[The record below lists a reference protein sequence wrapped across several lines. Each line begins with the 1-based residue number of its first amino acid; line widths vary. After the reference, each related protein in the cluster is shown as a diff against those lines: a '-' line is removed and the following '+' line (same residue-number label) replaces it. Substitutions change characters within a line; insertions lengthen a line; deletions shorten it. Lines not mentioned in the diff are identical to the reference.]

1 MLSLVSL
8 FNDIASEML
17 IPVMPMFL
25 KHIGFTI
32 VLIGI
37 LEGIAEAV
45 AGLSKSYF
53 GKQSDL
59 SGKRLPFVQLGYAL
73 SAFSKPMMAIFAYP
87 IWIFFARTLDR
98 LGKGVRT
105 AARDAMLS
113 DEATPE
119 TKGRVFGFNKSMDT
133 FGAVIGPAIALVF
146 LYNYPDDYKTLFL
159 WSFIPGILVILLTR
173 LIKEK
178 KKELVTDTNV
188 KPPKA
193 KLFAFVDYWKSSPAQ
208 YKKLVTGLLLFA
220 LFNSS
225 DVFLLLK
232 MKETG
237 QNDTA
242 ILGIYIFY
250 NLVYAILA
258 YPVGILADRLGLKKI
273 FLLGLAVFATV
284 YIGFAFNNN
293 LVVFFLLF
301 VLYGLYAAATDGISK
316 AWISNIVDKKEVA
329 TAIGTYTGFQ
339 SIAALIASS
348 LCGLLWLN
356 FGAMITFLI
365 TASVTIIVIMYLAF
379 FKRTKVS
386 IS

>member
-1 MLSLVSL
+1 
-8 FNDIASEML
+8 
-17 IPVMPMFL
+17 
-25 KHIGFTI
+25 
-32 VLIGI
+32 
-37 LEGIAEAV
+37 
-45 AGLSKSYF
+45 
-53 GKQSDL
+53 
-59 SGKRLPFVQLGYAL
+59 
-73 SAFSKPMMAIFAYP
+73 
-87 IWIFFARTLDR
+87 
-98 LGKGVRT
+98 
-105 AARDAMLS
+105 
-113 DEATPE
+113 
-119 TKGRVFGFNKSMDT
+119 MDT
-133 FGAVIGPAIALVF
+133 IGAVIGPAIALVF
-146 LYNYPDDYKTLFL
+146 LYYYPDDYKTLFL

-178 KKELVTDTNV
+178 KKDKVVGANT
-188 KPPKA
+188 KPSRA

-237 QNDTA
+237 LTDTA
-242 ILGIYIFY
+242 ILGVYIFY

-258 YPVGILADRLGLKKI
+258 YPVGILADKLGLKKI

-293 LVVFFLLF
+293 LVVFLLLF

-348 LCGLLWLN
+348 LCGLLWFN
-356 FGAMITFLI
+356 FRAKATFLI
-365 TASVTIIVIMYLAF
+365 TAAVTIMVIIYLAF